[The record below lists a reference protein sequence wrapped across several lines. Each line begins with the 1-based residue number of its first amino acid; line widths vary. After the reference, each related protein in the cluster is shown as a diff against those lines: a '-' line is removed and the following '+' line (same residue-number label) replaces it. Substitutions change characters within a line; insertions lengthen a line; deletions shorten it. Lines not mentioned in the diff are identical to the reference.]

1 MKNSIPLSQML
12 MRNNF
17 CRRIKGLRVTPVQL
31 AFVLLVGFPI
41 GTTAQTT
48 DKEVVVF
55 DNAHSEVPY
64 RIPALAYTRDG
75 RLIAVCDYRISKS
88 DIGIN
93 NRNGLWQINEVM
105 RMSTDNGRT
114 WGAVK
119 TVAEGNEL
127 ADDWHAAFGDPCIV
141 ADRESDQILMGCVA
155 GKIGYWG
162 ENRSTRGRRQDC
174 VFFRS
179 NDGGHTWG
187 PGELRTD
194 DIWNLYEG
202 TLPGGQSAHGLF
214 LTSGK
219 IMQSRYVKAG
229 SHYRLYIAHPVRLD
243 SFDKRM
249 GTFVIYSDDFGK
261 TWRVLGGTAAP
272 ASIAQDESKVE
283 ELPDGS
289 VLLSCRDKDGGRR
302 FNVYTYTDSKTAAG
316 TWGEEVMPSNMTR
329 DSINAVNGGIMVV
342 SARQT
347 STGRPICLLLQSVPQ
362 SPERRTMGFYYKVV
376 TNRTDYATPS
386 RLAAGWVKGLK
397 ITDATACYSTMV
409 LMDDGYIG
417 LLYEK
422 NSHNDGY
429 DIVFQRLSLDEI
441 TGNQYH
447 YDDTQPCRPT

>member
-1 MKNSIPLSQML
+1 ML
-12 MRNNF
+12 NILTSVF
-17 CRRIKGLRVTPVQL
+17 LLLL
-31 AFVLLVGFPI
+31 AVFPTD
-41 GTTAQTT
+41 TTAQTG

-64 RIPALAYTRDG
+64 RIPALACTRDG
-75 RLIAVCDYRISKS
+75 HLIAVCDYRINKS
-88 DIGIN
+88 DIGFN

-105 RMSTDNGRT
+105 RISTDHGRT
-114 WGAVK
+114 WGPVR
-119 TVAEGNEL
+119 TVAEGSEL

-141 ADRESDQILMGCVA
+141 ADRESDQLLMGCVA
-155 GKIGYWG
+155 GKTGYWG
-162 ENRSTRGRRQDC
+162 ENRSTNSRRQDC

-187 PGELRTD
+187 QGELRTA

-202 TLPGGQSAHGLF
+202 TLPDGQSAQGLF

-219 IMQSRYVKAG
+219 IMQSRHVKAG

-249 GTFVIYSDDFGK
+249 GTFVIFSDDFGK
-261 TWRVLGGTAAP
+261 SWQVLGGTAAP

-302 FNVYTYTDSKTAAG
+302 FNVYTYTDPKTAAG
-316 TWGEEVMPSNMTR
+316 TWGEEVMPHNMTR
-329 DSINAVNGGIMVV
+329 DSVNAVNGGIMVV
-342 SARQT
+342 PVRHTA
-347 STGRPICLLLQSVPQ
+347 TGRQAHLLLQSIPQ

-376 TNRTDYATPS
+376 TSRADYATAN
-386 RLAAGWVKGLK
+386 RLGSGWTKALK
-397 ITDATACYSTMV
+397 LTDATACYSTMT
-409 LMDDGYIG
+409 LMGDGHIG

-422 NSHNDGY
+422 NFHNEGY
-429 DIVFQRLSLDEI
+429 DIVFQRLSLEEI
-441 TGNQYH
+441 TGGQYR
-447 YDDTQPCRPT
+447 YDDPRPCQLER

>member
-141 ADRESDQILMGCVA
+141 AGRHVVGVRTVCSFAVMTGAILGGRENYVPTTFGTSMREPCLGGSRRMDCFLLRERLCRADMSRPVRT
-155 GKIGYWG
+155 IG
-162 ENRSTRGRRQDC
+162 S
-174 VFFRS
+174 
-179 NDGGHTWG
+179 
-187 PGELRTD
+187 
-194 DIWNLYEG
+194 
-202 TLPGGQSAHGLF
+202 TLP
-214 LTSGK
+214 
-219 IMQSRYVKAG
+219 
-229 SHYRLYIAHPVRLD
+229 
-243 SFDKRM
+243 
-249 GTFVIYSDDFGK
+249 
-261 TWRVLGGTAAP
+261 
-272 ASIAQDESKVE
+272 
-283 ELPDGS
+283 
-289 VLLSCRDKDGGRR
+289 
-302 FNVYTYTDSKTAAG
+302 
-316 TWGEEVMPSNMTR
+316 
-329 DSINAVNGGIMVV
+329 
-342 SARQT
+342 
-347 STGRPICLLLQSVPQ
+347 
-362 SPERRTMGFYYKVV
+362 
-376 TNRTDYATPS
+376 
-386 RLAAGWVKGLK
+386 
-397 ITDATACYSTMV
+397 
-409 LMDDGYIG
+409 
-417 LLYEK
+417 
-422 NSHNDGY
+422 
-429 DIVFQRLSLDEI
+429 
-441 TGNQYH
+441 
-447 YDDTQPCRPT
+447 TQ